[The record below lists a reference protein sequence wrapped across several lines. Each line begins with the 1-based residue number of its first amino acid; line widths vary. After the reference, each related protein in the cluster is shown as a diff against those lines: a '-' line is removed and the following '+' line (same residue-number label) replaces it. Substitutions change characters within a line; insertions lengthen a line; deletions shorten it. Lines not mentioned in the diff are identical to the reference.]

1 MTEEK
6 QNKKVELTE
15 QQLMQMA
22 QQEEAELM
30 NKQNMFERIASVYKE
45 SILAK
50 DALKEIQ
57 KNNQKAIINLGATVL
72 IEVEVKDTKK
82 CKRGISEN
90 AYKEETIEET
100 IQWLEGR
107 ELILQKQMGKIS
119 SEAKQSEERLTN
131 FVGILKQIDAQKRNL
146 REQVKKSPPTISK

>member
-30 NKQNMFERIASVYKE
+30 NKQARFERIASVYKE
-45 SILAK
+45 TILAK

-57 KNNQKAIINLGATVL
+57 KNSQKAIINLGATVL

-100 IQWLEGR
+100 IKWLEER
-107 ELILQKQMGKIS
+107 EGILQKQMGKIS

-131 FVGILKQIDAQKRNL
+131 FVGILKQIDAEKRNL